1 MSTGDAKNEH
11 GRCEILRGRV
21 GGGTEAMPR
30 EMKKKILILGLFVG
44 GGTKAMP
51 REIKKKILM
60 LDCLRLHFVRFEMSE
75 IERQAGQDRP

>member
-1 MSTGDAKNEH
+1 MPEVQKTSTGDVRFC
-11 GRCEILRGRV
+11 GGGWGV
-21 GGGTEAMPR
+21 GGGAE
-30 EMKKKILILGLFVG
+30 
-44 GGTKAMP
+44 AMP